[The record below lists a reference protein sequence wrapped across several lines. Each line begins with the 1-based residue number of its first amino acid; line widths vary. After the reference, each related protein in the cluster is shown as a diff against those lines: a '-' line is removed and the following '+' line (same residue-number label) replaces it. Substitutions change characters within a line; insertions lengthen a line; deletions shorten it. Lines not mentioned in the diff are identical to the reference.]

1 MKRLALALCLAFPSL
16 AVADC
21 ANGSCSVADL
31 IAAERAPEKPVAVI
45 VPQPAVVRCVPV
57 RIKHRRGCRR

>member
-1 MKRLALALCLAFPSL
+1 MKLRTLALCLAFPSL

-21 ANGSCSVADL
+21 QNGSCSVADL

-45 VPQPAVVRCVPV
+45 VPQPAV
-57 RIKHRRGCRR
+57 

>member
-1 MKRLALALCLAFPSL
+1 MKLRTLALCLAFPSL

-21 ANGSCSVADL
+21 QNGSCSVADL
-31 IAAERAPEKPVAVI
+31 VAAEKTPEKPAAVI
-45 VPQPAVVRCVPV
+45 VPQPAIVRCVPV